1 MRFDYLV
8 SLFLLLLLLLP
19 FVNGDC
25 PSCRTDAILELCKLE
40 SNWDPSCAC
49 NSIDSY
55 KKILASCMAIT
66 ARGCDN
72 EDLINEEKLIDS
84 KCSDTTATMTI
95 SIDFNPTTTTIYF
108 SVTTTSTADSAT
120 TAYDLTAALLD
131 LTATAYDLAA
141 TISDFTAAASDL
153 SATASNP
160 TSTSS
165 DVQKS
170 DVSNPTPASSP
181 TGNTKVINSMSPK
194 KIGAIVGGILGGLI
208 AAILL
213 GLGAFLV
220 TRRRKRKAAA
230 GGLEAFPGKEGDAG
244 IAELSPTTV
253 LSRPPTIPELTPSSA
268 IGELDLSP
276 EIGELNA
283 TTVPSQTLHELH
295 G

>member
-8 SLFLLLLLLLP
+8 SLFLLLLLLP

-25 PSCRTDAILELCKLE
+25 TSCRTDAILELCKLGT
-40 SNWDPSCAC
+40 NWDLTCAC
-49 NSIDSY
+49 NSIDIY

-72 EDLINEEKLIDS
+72 EDLINEEQLIDS
-84 KCSDTTATMTI
+84 KCSDTTATTMTI
-95 SIDFNPTTTTIYF
+95 SVDFNPTTTIYF
-108 SVTTTSTADSAT
+108 SVTTSSTTGTPT
-120 TAYDLTAALLD
+120 TAYDLTAAPSD
-131 LTATAYDLAA
+131 LTAPAYDLA
-141 TISDFTAAASDL
+141 TNTPDFTATASDL
-153 SATASNP
+153 STTASNP
-160 TSTSS
+160 TDTSS
-165 DVQKS
+165 DAQKS
-170 DVSNPTPASSP
+170 DVSNPTMASSP
-181 TGNTKVINSMSPK
+181 TGNTKVINSISPK
-194 KIGAIVGGILGGLI
+194 IGVIVGGILGGLI

-220 TRRRKRKAAA
+220 ARRRKRKAAA

-244 IAELSPTTV
+244 IAELSPSTA
-253 LSRPPTIPELTPSSA
+253 LSRPPTIPELTPSTA

-276 EIGELNA
+276 EIGELSA